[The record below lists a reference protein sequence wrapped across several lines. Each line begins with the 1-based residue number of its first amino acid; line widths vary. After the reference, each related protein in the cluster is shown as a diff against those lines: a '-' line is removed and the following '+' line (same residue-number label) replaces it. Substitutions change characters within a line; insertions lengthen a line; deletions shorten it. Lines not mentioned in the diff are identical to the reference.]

1 MKNNNIE
8 KEIANI
14 IQQNL
19 GVYFGSAWRDKIG
32 DMLEEESKYARLV
45 EWINKEIDM
54 CVQLVNVFC
63 PADKDEEYTNG
74 FVNTYLSQMQK
85 LGVLVHCRLLLY
97 DDRTTL
103 EIRENIEYTICKLY
117 DIEYSS
123 MLKEYIPKTN
133 KGE

>member
-1 MKNNNIE
+1 MNNIE
-8 KEIANI
+8 IEIANI
-14 IQQNL
+14 IRQNI
-19 GVYFGSAWRDKIG
+19 GVYFGYAWRDKIG

-54 CVQLVNVFC
+54 CVQLVNAFC
-63 PADKDEEYTNG
+63 PADKDEGYTNG

-85 LGVLVHCRLLLY
+85 LGVLVHCRLLLC

-103 EIRENIEYTICKLY
+103 EMRENIEYTLCKLY
-117 DIEYSS
+117 DIRYST
-123 MLKEYIPKTN
+123 MLKEYIPKTD